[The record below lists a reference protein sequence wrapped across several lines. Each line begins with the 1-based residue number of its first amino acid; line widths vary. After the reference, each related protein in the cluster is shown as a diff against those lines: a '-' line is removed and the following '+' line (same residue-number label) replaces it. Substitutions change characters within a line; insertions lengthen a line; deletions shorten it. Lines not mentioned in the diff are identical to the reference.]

1 MRASR
6 LLIAGIV
13 AVAVVAVS
21 YNEDADALRAMK
33 KAAKAWQLTLI
44 EDRRGRIAGQY
55 AIGSIPHLFLI
66 GRDGTVLATHTGYG
80 EGSIDQLVD
89 DLTAALA
96 MPDSTDSTVK
106 N

>member
-21 YNEDADALRAMK
+21 YNEDADAFRAMK

-44 EDRRGRIAGQY
+44 EDRSGRIAGQY
-55 AIGSIPHLFLI
+55 AIDSIPHLFLI

-89 DLTAALA
+89 DLNAALA